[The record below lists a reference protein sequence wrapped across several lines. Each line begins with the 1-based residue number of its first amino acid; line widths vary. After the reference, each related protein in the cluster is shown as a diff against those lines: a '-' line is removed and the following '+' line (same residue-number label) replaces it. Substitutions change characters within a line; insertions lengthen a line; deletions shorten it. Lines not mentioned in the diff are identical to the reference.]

1 MSSNKLRFLDKA
13 IPKLLERGHKI
24 LIFTQFVL
32 MLDIIEEF
40 LSFRKLE
47 FERLDGTTRNQDRQ
61 HIIDNFENGKS
72 KIFILSTR
80 AGGLG
85 INLTSSDTVIFVDS
99 DFNPYRD
106 IQAFCRA
113 YRIGQK
119 NKVMVYRLVSNHTVE
134 EKIVENATKKLMLG
148 EMIINPID

>member
-1 MSSNKLRFLDKA
+1 
-13 IPKLLERGHKI
+13 
-24 LIFTQFVL
+24 

-40 LSFRKLE
+40 LTFRNFE
-47 FERLDGTTRNQDRQ
+47 YERLDGTTRNSDRQ
-61 HIIDNFENGKS
+61 HIIDNFNNGKS
-72 KIFILSTR
+72 KIFLLSTR

-85 INLTSSDTVIFVDS
+85 INLTTSDTVIFVDS

-148 EMIINPID
+148 EMIMNPID